1 MSRGKAAPVLVATL
15 LCSLSGLSHAQELT
29 LQEASLPPSDR
40 RALGM
45 EDDSR
50 IGYGIEPYR
59 DPVALLNQRLANG
72 SVQLKFDGNSGYLN
86 PVLDSLGLGTR
97 SQMLVYSRTSIQ
109 APRISPANPRALYF
123 SDDVVVGY
131 IRGAPFLEFAALDPV
146 KGVQFYTLTQK
157 ESAAPRI
164 TRGGDCLRCH
174 VSASS
179 MEVPGLLL
187 RSLPTFENGQTFPQL
202 GNFTPDHRTPFAERW
217 GGWYVTGDLG
227 RIEHMG
233 NILLRNSGDTSVKT
247 VADGPAVISLEGRF
261 DQRGYPTPFS
271 DVVALMTFEHQKQ
284 MTNLLV
290 RIGWDARQALALPPT
305 ADNQRIVAA
314 LLASNAREFVDYLL
328 FVDEVPLPNTI
339 GFSKFAVEFAA
350 RGPFDKQGRSL
361 RQFDLKRR
369 LMRYPCSYMIYSA
382 AFDELPD
389 AARDAVYRR
398 LWEALSGA
406 DQGAAGKSLSASDR
420 RAILE
425 ILRATKRGLPDYF
438 LADSPTRPR

>member
-1 MSRGKAAPVLVATL
+1 MSLGRAAPVLVAAL
-15 LCSLSGLSHAQELT
+15 LCGLQGIGRAQELT

-40 RALGM
+40 RALGI

-50 IGYGIEPYR
+50 IGYAAEPFR
-59 DPVALLNQRLANG
+59 DPVALLSQRLASG
-72 SVQLKFDGNSGYLN
+72 TLQLKFDGDTGYLN
-86 PVLDSLGLGTR
+86 PILDLLSLGTK

-109 APRISPANPRALYF
+109 AVRISPANPRALYF

-146 KGVQFYTLTQK
+146 KGVQFYTLTQR
-157 ESAAPRI
+157 ESAAPSI
-164 TRGGDCLRCH
+164 ARGGDCLRCH

-187 RSLPTFENGQTFPQL
+187 RSLPTFDNGQTFPQL

-233 NILLRNSGDTSVKT
+233 NILLRNSADTSVKT
-247 VADGPAVISLEGRF
+247 VASGPTVVSLEGRF

-290 RIGWDARQALALPPT
+290 RIGWDARQALALPQT
-305 ADNQRIVAA
+305 ADNQRIIAA

-328 FVDEVPLPNTI
+328 FVDEAPFPNSI
-339 GFSKFAVEFAA
+339 GTSKFAEEFAA

-361 RQFDLKRR
+361 RQFDLKQR

-406 DQGAAGKSLSASDR
+406 DQGAAGRSLSASDR
-420 RAILE
+420 RAVLE

-438 LADSPTRPR
+438 LADASARSR